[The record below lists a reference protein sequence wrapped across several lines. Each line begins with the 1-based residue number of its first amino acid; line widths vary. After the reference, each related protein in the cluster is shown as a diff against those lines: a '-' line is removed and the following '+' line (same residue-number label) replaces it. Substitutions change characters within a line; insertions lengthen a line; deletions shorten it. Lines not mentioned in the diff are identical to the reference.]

1 MPSKSKSPPLGNAPG
16 LPHNSNHTRRNGS
29 NTRSNSAHSRVNG
42 ISSNSPGKQTISLPT
57 REELYTL
64 YRGYSRKNKPK
75 LKGTLKGI
83 RIPERNLRGA
93 SLNAVKIQGQVN
105 TRRSL
110 PSREELLNQFKQY
123 SAKNKVKKSSKFVP
137 NDLMIEMDDIFFNDV
152 FINDEPVEGDPGFSD
167 EKRRDSLKRVKVDQ
181 GRLLFLHPELEHI
194 LRKKFSNDKEVDN
207 VLKNLKEVEDKYL
220 NQFPEEELKIKK
232 YIRIKYN
239 DYYRIIKNITIDMF
253 GPIKTDILHA
263 TKELRDAIYERAPVS
278 KKNEIID
285 KYTKDIRGYMFSTYA
300 HNIHLP
306 LVRLRLEV
314 FYYSLEFGVPS
325 HRTTKHVSEIKQPI
339 MVASETKEVK
349 GNKVPTKD
357 KYHYVDLML
366 EMDNFLFEYNE
377 QGRRRVKVINDE
389 TDEFAYLFKLKEIR
403 DKYLSA
409 FPEEKDIKRDISII
423 YEILC
428 KEVETRDTPFGEEI
442 IQAKK
447 ELRDAFYGHYDNQ
460 TFFTKKDE
468 IIDKYEKDIQTRITS
483 VDENPHILLILELY
497 YTSLAFS
504 YRSLRTTNNVQL
516 RAERRLLLETAQK
529 NQLRIAS
536 KSKGVDGKMELTN
549 ANKQRVDSRKS
560 AF

>member
-29 NTRSNSAHSRVNG
+29 NTRSNSARSRVNG
-42 ISSNSPGKQTISLPT
+42 ILSNSPGKETISLPT
-57 REELYTL
+57 RDELYTL

-93 SLNAVKIQGQVN
+93 SLNAVNIQGQVN

-123 SAKNKVKKSSKFVP
+123 SAKNKSNKGSKFVP
-137 NDLMIEMDDIFFNDV
+137 NDLMIEMDEVIFNY
-152 FINDEPVEGDPGFSD
+152 EPVEGDPEFSD
-167 EKRRDSLKRVKVDQ
+167 EEIRDTVKRLKKGQ
-181 GRLLFLHPELEHI
+181 GRSWFLQPEVEHT

-239 DYYRIIKNITIDMF
+239 HYHTAIENNTIDMF
-253 GPIKTDILHA
+253 RPIKEHILQA

-285 KYTKDIRGYMFSTYA
+285 KYTKHIRYMFSTYA
-300 HNIHLP
+300 PNIHLP
-306 LVRLRLEV
+306 LVRLLLEV

-325 HRTTKHVSEIKQPI
+325 HRTTKHVSERKQL
-339 MVASETKEVK
+339 MVAIETKEVK

-366 EMDNFLFEYNE
+366 EMDNVLFEYNE

-428 KEVETRDTPFGEEI
+428 KQVETRDTPFGNEI
-442 IQAKK
+442 IEAKK
-447 ELRDAFYGHYDNQ
+447 ELRDAFYGRYDNQ

-468 IIDKYEKDIQTRITS
+468 IIDKYEKDIQSRITS
-483 VDENPHILLILELY
+483 VYENPHILLILELY

>member
-16 LPHNSNHTRRNGS
+16 LLHNSNSNHTRRNGS
-29 NTRSNSAHSRVNG
+29 NTRSNRRGSRVNG
-42 ISSNSPGKQTISLPT
+42 ISSNSPGKETISLPT

-83 RIPERNLRGA
+83 RIQERNLRGD
-93 SLNAVKIQGQVN
+93 SLNALNIQGQVN

-110 PSREELLNQFKQY
+110 PTREELLNQFKKY
-123 SAKNKVKKSSKFVP
+123 SAKNKTNKGYKFVP
-137 NDLMIEMDDIFFNDV
+137 NNLMIEMDDV
-152 FINDEPVEGDPGFSD
+152 FINHEPVEGDPGFSD
-167 EKRRDSLKRVKVDQ
+167 EKRRDSLKRLKVDQ
-181 GRLLFLHPELEHI
+181 GRSLFLHPELEHI

-207 VLKNLKEVEDKYL
+207 VLKNLKYVEDKYL
-220 NQFPEEELKIKK
+220 NQFPEEAVKIKK

-239 DYYRIIKNITIDMF
+239 DYYRIFFKTITIDVF
-253 GPIKTDILHA
+253 RPIKQDILQA

-285 KYTKDIRGYMFSTYA
+285 KYTKHIRYMFSTYA
-300 HNIHLP
+300 PNIHLP
-306 LVRLRLEV
+306 LVRLLLEV

-325 HRTTKHVSEIKQPI
+325 NRPRKHVSERKQP

-357 KYHYVDLML
+357 KYHYADLMI
-366 EMDNFLFEYNE
+366 EMDNVLFEYNE
-377 QGRRRVKVINDE
+377 LGRRRLKVINDE
-389 TDEFAYLFKLKEIR
+389 TDEFAYLFKLKELR

-409 FPEEKDIKRDISII
+409 FPEEKDIKMDISII

-447 ELRDAFYGHYDNQ
+447 ELRDAFYGSYENQ

-468 IIDKYEKDIQTRITS
+468 IIDKYEKEIQSRITT
-483 VDENPHILLILELY
+483 VDENPRILLILELY
-497 YTSLAFS
+497 YSSLAFS

-516 RAERRLLLETAQK
+516 RADRRLLLETMQK
-529 NQLRIAS
+529 KTTKNC
-536 KSKGVDGKMELTN
+536 K
-549 ANKQRVDSRKS
+549 
-560 AF
+560 